1 MTYLKWA
8 DKVGKK
14 HWYDCIFDWFDKI
27 ERKLFKYLDNIV
39 FFMLGFFV
47 CLVYVLL
54 QRSH

>member
-1 MTYLKWA
+1 MAYLKWA

-14 HWYDCIFDWFDKI
+14 HWYDCIFDWFDKM